1 MIRKLRGWLVTVVVL
16 AVTVRVAWW
25 AIEPVITA
33 LVPYAL
39 GLLLL
44 VLIIG
49 TLYYRTRR
57 W

>member
-1 MIRKLRGWLVTVVVL
+1 MKRARGILVLVML
-16 AVTVRVAWW
+16 GAVAVRVVWW

-33 LVPYAL
+33 LVPVAL
-39 GLLLL
+39 VLL
-44 VLIIG
+44 VLILIIG